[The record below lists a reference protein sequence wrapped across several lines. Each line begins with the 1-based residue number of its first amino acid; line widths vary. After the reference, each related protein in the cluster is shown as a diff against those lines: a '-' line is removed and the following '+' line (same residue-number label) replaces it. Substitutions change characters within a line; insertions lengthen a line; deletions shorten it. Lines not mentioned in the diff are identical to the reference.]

1 MKSGVPGDA
10 SLLQPRPR
18 PCPRASELC
27 SASAMLQGQGKL
39 SRGCWCVRGF
49 SGFLEM
55 RDWDLLVHRLPWGV
69 MHVEFIRRAVNC
81 TDACKPVSQ
90 MLLSGQQQAQLPG
103 AGGPALSAAGSSPEH
118 ELKQPE
124 CHRRMRSH
132 CQDTA
137 GILVHPSGP
146 SRAVVPRLGAVP
158 PGHHAGQSQPSAVT
172 RRFVPSVTPLWP
184 PGSAGLSGRA
194 AGDFP

>member
-1 MKSGVPGDA
+1 MPAV
-10 SLLQPRPR
+10 LPR
-18 PCPRASELC
+18 
-27 SASAMLQGQGKL
+27 QGKL
-39 SRGCWCVRGF
+39 SRGCWCGRGF

-69 MHVEFIRRAVNC
+69 MHVVFIRRAVNC

-90 MLLSGQQQAQLPG
+90 MLLG
-103 AGGPALSAAGSSPEH
+103 
-118 ELKQPE
+118 
-124 CHRRMRSH
+124 M
-132 CQDTA
+132 A

-146 SRAVVPRLGAVP
+146 SRAVVPHLGAVP
-158 PGHHAGQSQPSAVT
+158 PGHHAGQGQPSAVT
-172 RRFVPSVTPLWP
+172 RRHPDILVPYVTPLWP